1 MAIPVAKITDP
12 LLDIVDRMYLAKQG
26 AASVTHQQVQAVSY
40 SDAQVRWSVYTPSVN
55 IGVDRRFYVEQ
66 DFVVTLG
73 TFTAGPNAGAYPLFG
88 EVFGNDGGLRQ
99 LPLTSCLESVQ
110 LKLNNS
116 TVSINLDDTIH
127 ALMRYGS
134 SPQERNHYMTG
145 SPSCPD
151 QFPEFANAGG
161 AFEVSVAGGRNPFSE
176 YVTKEEEITR
186 GFKVWVTSVSFAPP
200 PAIANTVTSFTLKVR
215 EPIFIPPLN
224 WSEREVLCLFGIQT
238 IDVTFSY
245 SDLQK
250 LLEGAFNVAGFPYSA
265 SVSNLP
271 NTPPRLHLFYVSP
284 QINMAIPKLLHYPY
298 YELGRYITSAGAA
311 QAANPFPMLR
321 GGTPFTVPGGVSGQV
336 SVNNIQLQ
344 SIPKR
349 IYIYVQE
356 NKGTGLIDPKSRPNV
371 WARIDRISVNWN
383 SVAGKLSTAE
393 SYDLYRMSVK
403 NGLEMTW
410 LQWSRFCGSVLCIE
424 PPTDLGL
431 SPLEASGSRGSYQL
445 QFQLDYT
452 NLQNRPVTYQVY
464 SLVVAEGFM
473 TINDSL
479 VSQDVGVLT
488 ETAIADAPTMPPGTM
503 AEVTNMYGGGFW
515 GDLWKGI
522 KKGAKFI
529 GKVGKTALGVAGK
542 VAPIVGTVA
551 RMIPHPVAQ
560 TVANVAPVAGQVAGQ
575 VSNLLPG
582 GYLSGG
588 RVSGGRRARGGAAM
602 SRRGLSAR
610 ARM

>member
-12 LLDIVDRMYLAKQG
+12 LLDIVSRVYLAKQG

-66 DFVVTLG
+66 DFTVNLG
-73 TFTAGPNAGAYPLFG
+73 QFVAGPQVGQFPQFG
-88 EVFGNDGGLRQ
+88 QVFGNDTGLRQ
-99 LPLTSCLESVQ
+99 LPLASCLESVQ

-134 SPQERNHYMTG
+134 SPQERTHYLSG

-151 QFPEFANAGG
+151 QFSEFANAGG
-161 AFEVSVAGGRNPFSE
+161 AFEISVAGGRNPFAD
-176 YVTKEEEITR
+176 YVTKEEEVTR
-186 GFKVWVTSVSFAPP
+186 QFRCWVTSVTVPP
-200 PAIANTVTSFTLKVR
+200 GVGNPVSSFTIKVR
-215 EPIFIPPLN
+215 EPVFIPPLN
-224 WSEREVLCLFGIQT
+224 WSERDVLCLFGIQT

-250 LLEGAFNVAGFPYSA
+250 LVEGSFQVAGNAYTA
-265 SVSNLP
+265 TVTNTP
-271 NTPPRLHLFYVSP
+271 NTPPRLHLFYASP

-298 YELGRYITSAGAA
+298 YELGRYITTGPTLN
-311 QAANPFPMLR
+311 ANPFPMLR
-321 GGTPFTVPGGVSGQV
+321 GATPFAVAAGASGQV

-356 NKGTGLIDPKSRPNV
+356 SKGAGLVDAKSRPNV
-371 WARIDRISVNWN
+371 WARVDRISVNWN

-403 NGLEMTW
+403 NGLEMSW

-445 QFQLDYT
+445 QFQLDFT
-452 NLQNRPVTYQVY
+452 NLQNRAVTYQVY

-522 KKGAKFI
+522 KKGAKF
-529 GKVGKTALGVAGK
+529 VTGVASK
-542 VAPIVGTVA
+542 VAPIVGSIA
-551 RMIPHPVAQ
+551 SAIPHPAAQ
-560 TVANVAPVAGQVAGQ
+560 AIGRYAPMVGD
-575 VSNLLPG
+575 VSGAVNQMLPG

-588 RVSGGRRARGGAAM
+588 ARSGGRVAARRGGAMMA
-602 SRRGLSAR
+602 RRGLSAR

>member
-1 MAIPVAKITDP
+1 MAVPVAKITDP
-12 LLDIVDRMYLAKQG
+12 LLDIVSRVYLAKQG

-66 DFVVTLG
+66 DFRVTLQP
-73 TFTAGPNAGAYPLFG
+73 FAAGPDAGLLPTFAQ
-88 EVFGNDGGLRQ
+88 VFSNDSGLRQ

-134 SPQERNHYMTG
+134 SPQERNHYLSGT
-145 SPSCPD
+145 PSCPD
-151 QFPEFANAGG
+151 EFPEFANAGG
-161 AFEVSVAGGRNPFSE
+161 AFEISVAGGRNPFAD
-176 YVTKEEEITR
+176 YATKELEVTR
-186 GFKVWVTSVSFAPP
+186 NLRVWVTACVFDP
-200 PAIANTVTSFTLKVR
+200 ITTRVTSFDVKVR
-215 EPIFIPPLN
+215 EPVFIPPLN
-224 WSEREVLCLFGIQT
+224 WSERDVLCLFGIQT

-245 SDLQK
+245 SDLSK
-250 LLEGAFNVAGFPYSA
+250 LLEGTFAVGANTFGTVVGT
-265 SVSNLP
+265 LP
-271 NTPPRLHLFYVSP
+271 ATPPRLHLFYVSP

-298 YELGRYITSAGAA
+298 YELGRYISSTGST
-311 QAANPFPMLR
+311 QVANPFPMLR
-321 GGTPFTVPGGVSGQV
+321 GATPFVVPAGASGQV

-349 IYIYVQE
+349 IYVYLQE
-356 NKGTGLIDPKSRPNV
+356 QKGAVNRTTPNV

-410 LQWSRFCGSVLCIE
+410 NQWSRFNGSVLCIE

-445 QFQLDYT
+445 QFQVNFT
-452 NLQNRPVTYQVY
+452 NLQNRAVTYQVY

-488 ETAIADAPTMPPGTM
+488 ETAIADAPTMPAGTM

-522 KKGAKFI
+522 KKGAKF
-529 GKVGKTALGVAGK
+529 VTGVASK
-542 VAPIVGTVA
+542 AAPIIGSIA
-551 RMIPHPVAQ
+551 SAIPHPAAQ
-560 TVANVAPVAGQVAGQ
+560 AVGRIAPVVGQVASGVDQ
-575 VSNLLPG
+575 FLPG
-582 GYLSGG
+582 GALTGGARSGG
-588 RVSGGRRARGGAAM
+588 RMRRGGAMMA
-602 SRRGLSAR
+602 RRGLSAR